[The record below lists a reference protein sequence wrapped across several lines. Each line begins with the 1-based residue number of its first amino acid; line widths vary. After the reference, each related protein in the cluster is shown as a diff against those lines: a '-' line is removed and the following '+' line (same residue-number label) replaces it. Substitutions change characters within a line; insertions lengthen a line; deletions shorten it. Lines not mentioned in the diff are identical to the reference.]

1 MCDSC
6 HQRLHHETGLSAS
19 GHVMPG
25 HVIRVGPDVHK
36 ALLKLKRKM
45 GVQSYSKVLR
55 RVLAERNGGKADA

>member
-1 MCDSC
+1 
-6 HQRLHHETGLSAS
+6 
-19 GHVMPG
+19 MPG